1 MAIDHVWSENK
12 RLPVL
17 MVILGAV
24 LCAAAGVCLYSGSG
38 SPVSVAGM
46 FTAGLA
52 LVFWRRYRFAAC
64 VCGVVALALACAGEV
79 HDIVRG
85 QESFWWLVVWAS
97 IIVLSIIGGVIDRR
111 WAGKHKVADEHHEVG
126 AQRAPHESSVM

>member
-1 MAIDHVWSENK
+1 MAIDNVWSENK

-38 SPVSVAGM
+38 SPFSMAGM
-46 FTAGLA
+46 FSAGLA
-52 LVFWRRYRFAAC
+52 LVFWRRYRLAAY
-64 VCGVVALALACAGEV
+64 VCGGIALALACAGEV

-97 IIVLSIIGGVIDRR
+97 IIVLSIIGGVIDHQRAR
-111 WAGKHKVADEHHEVG
+111 KHKVAEEHHEV
-126 AQRAPHESSVM
+126 RT